1 MTAGGRD
8 YIFCDGQLL
17 VRADGLEPAPASAVL
32 PELLK
37 TRTAQDSFTVR
48 PQGFVATEVSG
59 AAESAPPG
67 FEWVRVRQ
75 LIAAGSPDAA
85 GACRALGL
93 LNWRAKHR
101 FCGACGAPLGE
112 HPTEVAHRCA
122 ACGLVDYPSVF
133 PAVIVRV
140 EKDGKI
146 LLARH
151 VQRIQEIFTCLA
163 GYVEVGESLEDAV
176 RREVRE
182 EVGIEVSDVRYVGS
196 QHWPYPNQ
204 LMLAFTAKWASGDLC
219 LQADELLEA
228 RWFDPADLPNIP
240 PEGSVAYRLIRGLI

>member
-1 MTAGGRD
+1 MIAGGRD

-17 VRADGLEPAPASAVL
+17 VRADGLEPAGAAEAM

-48 PQGFVATEVSG
+48 PQGFVATDVSG
-59 AAESAPPG
+59 AAENPPPG

-122 ACGLVDYPSVF
+122 ACGHVDYPSVY

-204 LMLAFTAKWASGDLC
+204 LMLAFTAKWAAGDLC

>member
-1 MTAGGRD
+1 MNGAGRD
-8 YIFCDGQLL
+8 FIFCDGQLL
-17 VRADGLEPAPASAVL
+17 VRPGELQPATAAEAL

-37 TRTAQDSFTVR
+37 TRAAKDSFTVR

-59 AAESAPPG
+59 AADNPPPG
-67 FEWVRVRQ
+67 LEWVRVRA
-75 LIAAGSPDAA
+75 LIAVDSPFAA
-85 GACRALGL
+85 GACRSLGL
-93 LNWRAKHR
+93 LNWRRTHR

-112 HPTEVAHRCA
+112 HPQEVAHKCD
-122 ACGLVDYPSVF
+122 ACGHLEYPSLSA
-133 PAVIVRV
+133 AVIVRV

-163 GYVEVGESLEDAV
+163 GYVEVGESLEECV
-176 RREVRE
+176 HREVRE
-182 EVGIEVSDVRYVGS
+182 EVGIEVTDVRYVGS

-204 LMLAFTAKWASGDLC
+204 LMLAFRAQWKSGDLR
-219 LQADELLEA
+219 LQADELSEA

-240 PEGSVAYRLIRGLI
+240 PAGSVAYRLIRGLI

>member
-1 MTAGGRD
+1 MSGAGND
-8 YIFCDGQLL
+8 FIFCDGQLL
-17 VRADGLEPAPASAVL
+17 VQADGLVPATAEMAM

-37 TRTAQDSFTVR
+37 TREVKDEFTVR
-48 PQGFVATEVSG
+48 PQGFAVMEVSG
-59 AAESAPPG
+59 VAENPPSG

-75 LIAAGSPDAA
+75 FFAAESKGSASV
-85 GACRALGL
+85 CRSLGL
-93 LNWRAKHR
+93 LNWRAKHK
-101 FCGACGAPLGE
+101 FCGACGAKMVE
-112 HPTEVAHRCA
+112 HPKEVAHQCG
-122 ACGLVDYPSVF
+122 ACGHIDYPSVY

-151 VQRIQEIFTCLA
+151 VHRIQDIFTCLA
-163 GYVEVGESLEDAV
+163 GYVEVGETLEDCV

-182 EVGIEVSDVRYVGS
+182 ETGIEVDDIRYAGS

-204 LMLAFTAKWASGDLC
+204 LMLAFKAKWKSGDLI
-219 LQADELLEA
+219 LQADELSEA
-228 RWFDPADLPNIP
+228 RWFDLSELPHIP